1 MKRFYLT
8 LIFTALYFTGN
19 AQIFTKVKAEK
30 LLQSYRDNLAILR
43 KEHTNGRNLPVVNFF
58 FFGMGDRL
66 KMVYKGGVLYN
77 AKTGK
82 ALRRWK
88 VKTAIISPSE
98 YLVHLELE
106 NGKAVDIQEDMKGV
120 YIYENN
126 MQIIMAESRLSLPSF
141 LDNKYAP
148 VLRVLHHEI
157 LINVDE
163 GLPLPNFLV
172 YQIPTYRSAAM
183 MTMVLKQTKNLNLI
197 TNWIINLKE
206 PYDRSIEG
214 SPEIDNLGQAL
225 YIISA
230 VSDSKHPLVEKILEE
245 ADGYK
250 NSDYIEG
257 KTDDSYHP
265 VYQTKWIKFG
275 LKALGISDNY
285 KIPLIYDNYSPIF
298 WLDFKTRNVIGRQFD
313 ETTSLNSPYFTWA
326 EDHNFNQK
334 RAIVSLSDYPLTWES
349 ENKSANYLGM
359 NVIDQIYTQ
368 SRVCA
373 THGWHAAEMFLLLM
387 EQK

>member
-172 YQIPTYRSAAM
+172 YQIPT
-183 MTMVLKQTKNLNLI
+183 
-197 TNWIINLKE
+197 
-206 PYDRSIEG
+206 
-214 SPEIDNLGQAL
+214 
-225 YIISA
+225 
-230 VSDSKHPLVEKILEE
+230 
-245 ADGYK
+245 
-250 NSDYIEG
+250 
-257 KTDDSYHP
+257 
-265 VYQTKWIKFG
+265 
-275 LKALGISDNY
+275 
-285 KIPLIYDNYSPIF
+285 
-298 WLDFKTRNVIGRQFD
+298 
-313 ETTSLNSPYFTWA
+313 
-326 EDHNFNQK
+326 
-334 RAIVSLSDYPLTWES
+334 
-349 ENKSANYLGM
+349 
-359 NVIDQIYTQ
+359 
-368 SRVCA
+368 
-373 THGWHAAEMFLLLM
+373 
-387 EQK
+387 